1 MDGNY
6 SVMSDRGCSHHFTT
20 GVFLTIANIITTI
33 LGTFFNVLILVSSS
47 RLHSVSNLFI
57 INLTIA
63 DLLVCAAALPLNS
76 VWTVQ
81 KTHGICVSQGVLYSR
96 RVILTL
102 SSSASLLILSW
113 VSIERFVVISRP
125 LRHKF
130 YITTRR
136 IRIVLAITWTCSLMY
151 GAVAAFDDNAFITIF
166 STTALWLVLL
176 SLQHVTYTSLSLF
189 GGKEEVKPNFKEVST
204 RALEKQVAKT
214 MALVI
219 GVFVL
224 CFAPLTIARQTVSK
238 TSHGT
243 LHDGLL
249 LLALSHSAVNPVIYC
264 LRFRDYRAALKIIL
278 YCKSIQIGYSRNS
291 DKTCLDNN
299 QTELCHLLCLRLH
312 YLLNNSHVSNSA
324 Q

>member
-6 SVMSDRGCSHHFTT
+6 SVMSDRGCSYHFTT

-96 RVILTL
+96 RVLFFTSQHGAFESFL
-102 SSSASLLILSW
+102 PLPGRVRWCMAPLL
-113 VSIERFVVISRP
+113 
-125 LRHKF
+125 H
-130 YITTRR
+130 
-136 IRIVLAITWTCSLMY
+136 
-151 GAVAAFDDNAFITIF
+151 
-166 STTALWLVLL
+166 STTMLSLRFFQRRQLWLVLL

-204 RALEKQVAKT
+204 RAK
-214 MALVI
+214 
-219 GVFVL
+219 
-224 CFAPLTIARQTVSK
+224 
-238 TSHGT
+238 HW
-243 LHDGLL
+243 
-249 LLALSHSAVNPVIYC
+249 
-264 LRFRDYRAALKIIL
+264 
-278 YCKSIQIGYSRNS
+278 RN
-291 DKTCLDNN
+291 KW
-299 QTELCHLLCLRLH
+299 LRLW
-312 YLLNNSHVSNSA
+312 LW
-324 Q
+324 